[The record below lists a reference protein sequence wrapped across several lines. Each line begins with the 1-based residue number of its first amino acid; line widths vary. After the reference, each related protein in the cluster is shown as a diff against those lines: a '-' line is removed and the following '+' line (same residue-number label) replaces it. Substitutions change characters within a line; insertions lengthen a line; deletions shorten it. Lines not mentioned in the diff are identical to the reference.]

1 MSPFSG
7 LGANTAMLD
16 GADLAAAVLA
26 SDTVLGALATYEA
39 TMLPCAAANAAGA
52 HEGLTSA
59 ITAHP
64 EFDHNPY
71 PSEAEARA

>member
-26 SDTVLGALATYEA
+26 S
-39 TMLPCAAANAAGA
+39 
-52 HEGLTSA
+52 A